1 MEPMVA
7 SSPVLDSAVVTL
19 DVLHSGVVW
28 GWFVTM
34 NLWAKSIATGAVLV
48 GAWAARRHP
57 GATAYYQRW
66 APIVALV
73 FLSVTLLFTTA
84 DLHQPTR
91 FWHMFV
97 YFNPTSVVAWA
108 GWLLGAFEALLAV
121 MVLAGSLGRAAW
133 VERLWTPT
141 LVLAFAATVYTAALL
156 GQANAREV
164 WSAPTE
170 VAQTLLSAALAGAG
184 TWLLAGRPA
193 DEQRG
198 LASLF
203 AGSAGLSLVIYGAEL
218 VFAPMKSEDARVTME
233 LLGSGA
239 LAPLFLPGLALAFGV
254 PLLAWFARGS
264 PLALRV
270 AAAVSIAGLWLVK
283 HAFLLAPQL
292 IPLS

>member
-1 MEPMVA
+1 MDPMVA

-34 NLWAKSIATGAVLV
+34 NLWAKSIATGSILV
-48 GAWAARRHP
+48 GAWAVHRHP
-57 GATAYYQRW
+57 ASAAFYRRW
-66 APIVALV
+66 APLVAFV
-73 FLSVTLLFTTA
+73 FLTVTLLFTTA
-84 DLHQPTR
+84 DLHQPLR

-97 YFNPTSVVAWA
+97 YMNPTSVVAWA
-108 GWLLGAFEALLAV
+108 GWLLGAYQALLGAACLAV
-121 MVLAGSLGRAAW
+121 VTGRTAW
-133 VERLWTPT
+133 VERLWTPMIAVS
-141 LVLAFAATVYTAALL
+141 VLATVYTAGLL

-164 WSAPTE
+164 WSTPTE
-170 VAQTLLSAALAGAG
+170 VAQTLLSAVLAGAA
-184 TWLLAGRPA
+184 TWLLTGRPD

-203 AGSAGLSLVIYGAEL
+203 AGSAGLSLLIYAGEL

-239 LAPLFLPGLALAFGV
+239 LAPMFLPGLLLAFGV
-254 PLLAWFARGS
+254 PLAAWFARGS
-264 PLALRV
+264 TTALRV
-270 AAAVSIAGLWLVK
+270 AAVVSIAGLWLVK